1 MKYVIVNTRS
11 QIQLFL
17 HFNQCS
23 KFTERERAI
32 ERERESYRERERES
46 EWGEREREWGERERA
61 RVGRESKSGERE
73 RGGDEESNIG
83 AKITSPI
90 SQPSGLG
97 LGPISPQHLQQDQS
111 QTGQALSF
119 FKYL

>member
-1 MKYVIVNTRS
+1 MGR
-11 QIQLFL
+11 
-17 HFNQCS
+17 
-23 KFTERERAI
+23 
-32 ERERESYRERERES
+32 
-46 EWGEREREWGERERA
+46 EREREWGEREREL
-61 RVGRESKSGERE
+61 GIESKSGEREQEWGERE

-97 LGPISPQHLQQDQS
+97 LGPISPQHLRQDQS